1 VVILV
6 IDELGMLPIEPE
18 RQSPVF
24 INPDSPMVL
33 EPTFQRMAA
42 PTRPIHILRAARRI
56 QLTELEAQP
65 FRMLRLDASLGAA
78 AEETLDAT
86 VAETLDHGVYLYA
99 IQATSAPMSA
109 NL

>member
-1 VVILV
+1 
-6 IDELGMLPIEPE
+6 MLPIEPE

-24 INPDSPMVL
+24 IDPDSPMTF
-33 EPTFQRMAA
+33 EPTFQWMAA

-65 FRMLRLDASLGAA
+65 LRMLWLDASLGAA
-78 AEETLDAT
+78 AKEALDAA
-86 VAETLDHGVYLYA
+86 VAEALDHGVYLYA
-99 IQATSAPMSA
+99 IQATSAPISA